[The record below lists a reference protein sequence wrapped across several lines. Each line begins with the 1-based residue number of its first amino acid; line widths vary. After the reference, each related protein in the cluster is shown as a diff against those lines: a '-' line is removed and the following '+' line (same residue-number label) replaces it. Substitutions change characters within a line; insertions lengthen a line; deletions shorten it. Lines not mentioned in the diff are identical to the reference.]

1 MLLLLL
7 RRRKKLEPFRESIFK
22 TAHLIKQHFRR
33 LTTPPF
39 FCVSP
44 RATFF
49 SRHHYRLLQPS
60 LEAHNILLFLCFCDF
75 VCYQLCV
82 GVHSW
87 LNDPNILFVSF
98 SLEYF
103 FEDTQRL
110 LSSTIRSSQRAIIW
124 PQGTQLDLFSQVLW

>member
-7 RRRKKLEPFRESIFK
+7 RRREKLEPFRESIFK

-39 FCVSP
+39 FVSALVL
-44 RATFF
+44 RF
-49 SRHHYRLLQPS
+49 SRHHYRLLPPS
-60 LEAHNILLFLCFCDF
+60 LEAHNILLFHCFCDF
-75 VCYQLCV
+75 VCSQLCV

-87 LNDPNILFVSF
+87 LNDPNISFVSF

-110 LSSTIRSSQRAIIW
+110 LSSIIRSSQRAIKW
-124 PQGTQLDLFSQVLW
+124 PQGTQLDLFSQVLR